1 MSHLLPLKK
10 SAFDLPY
17 ELEQEILELSARA
30 HPQYAPQLTLI
41 SRYVQTWIE
50 AVIYETVVL
59 GARSTK
65 QDLFWRTFSSRPPE
79 FFSKNIRNLHLTSG
93 VLYDRA
99 RQLISVCTSLC
110 TLTCWANPLS
120 SRNDSQTALQSPF
133 LRRLS
138 IDASIL
144 WPPRTSPGS
153 QPDLTYPVFTR
164 LTHLEI
170 VNPPSEL
177 DWAPLLSGLLP
188 CLTHLAFGDL
198 NAAHAAT
205 IIDFFCDALVSEE
218 PRLQTLIAVSR
229 DEYFLNAVELSGLS
243 KDPRFVCLP
252 SYHHPLGPAQYW
264 QGVAQKEIGFW
275 SDREPRKLS

>member
-59 GARSTK
+59 GPR
-65 QDLFWRTFSSRPPE
+65 E

-99 RQLISVCTSLC
+99 RDLISVCTSLS

-144 WPPRTSPGS
+144 WPPRTSPVS
-153 QPDLTYPVFTR
+153 QLDLTHPVFAR

-170 VNPPSEL
+170 VNPPSEF
-177 DWAPLLSGLLP
+177 DWAPLLSGLLS

-205 IIDFFCDALVSEE
+205 MIDFFCDALVSEE
-218 PRLQTLIAVSR
+218 PRLQMLIAVSR
-229 DEYFLNAVELSGLS
+229 EEYFLSAVELSGLS
-243 KDPRFVCLP
+243 QDPRFVCLP

-275 SDREPRKLS
+275 SDREPRKPS